1 MTDMANLY
9 ELQKID
15 VMSLK
20 VRRRLVQLKELLT
33 ESDELKR
40 VQSQVEQLKAEQ
52 DKWRFEQQ
60 RNETE
65 LETLATKIEESN
77 DMLMGGS
84 IHNPKELE
92 SLQANIESLQRQRST
107 AETNSVEALYKSE
120 ELATQLSNAESKL
133 AEMQESWNTNQTQL
147 TEEDTKLKRA
157 YLVLKKQREQ
167 VAERISEPLLQR
179 YEQMRQ
185 RKGGVAVATVE
196 NDTCSACH
204 VQLPTGVLS
213 TVIDQGKTDKQILC
227 PTCGR
232 LLFVP

>member
-1 MTDMANLY
+1 MADMANLY

-20 VRRRLVQLKELLT
+20 VRRRLVQLKELLA
-33 ESDELKR
+33 ESDELQAAQAK
-40 VQSQVEQLKAEQ
+40 VEQLQGEY
-52 DKWRFEQQ
+52 DKWRLEQK

-65 LETLATKIEESN
+65 LETLSTKIEESN
-77 DMLMGGS
+77 EMLMGGTIS
-84 IHNPKELE
+84 NPKELE
-92 SLQANIESLQRQRST
+92 SLQANIDSLQRQRGA
-107 AETNSVEALYKSE
+107 AETNSVEALYKTE
-120 ELATQLSNAESKL
+120 ELTGQLSTATDKL
-133 AEMQESWNTNQTQL
+133 AKIKAHWESNQTEL
-147 TEEDTKLKRA
+147 SEEDTKLKRA
-157 YLVLKKQREQ
+157 YLVLKKQRGQ
-167 VAERISEPLLQR
+167 VAERVEEALLQR

-213 TVIDQGKTDKQILC
+213 TVIDQGKTDRQLLC

>member
-1 MTDMANLY
+1 
-9 ELQKID
+9 
-15 VMSLK
+15 MSLK

>member
-1 MTDMANLY
+1 MADMANLY

-20 VRRRLVQLKELLT
+20 VRRRLVQLKELLL
-33 ESDELKR
+33 ESDELKAA
-40 VQSQVEQLKAEQ
+40 QTQVEQLKTEH
-52 DKWRFEQQ
+52 DKWHFEQK

-65 LETLATKIEESN
+65 LETLSTKIEESN
-77 DMLMGGS
+77 EVLMGGTIS
-84 IHNPKELE
+84 NPKELE
-92 SLQANIESLQRQRST
+92 SLQANIESLQRQRGT
-107 AETNSVEALYKSE
+107 AETNSVEALYKAE
-120 ELATQLSNAESKL
+120 ELAGQLGAAESNL
-133 AEMQESWNTNQTQL
+133 AKIQESWQANQSEL

-167 VAERISEPLLQR
+167 VAERVAEPLLQR

-185 RKGGVAVATVE
+185 RKGGIAVATVE

-213 TVIDQGKTDKQILC
+213 TVIDQGKTDRQILC

>member
-1 MTDMANLY
+1 MADMANLF

-20 VRRRLVQLKELLT
+20 VRRRLVQLKELLI
-33 ESDELKR
+33 ESSELKT
-40 VQSQVEQLKAEQ
+40 VQSQVDGLKSEQE
-52 DKWRFEQQ
+52 KWRFEQQ

-65 LETLATKIEESN
+65 LTMLATKIEESTE
-77 DMLMGGS
+77 MLMGGK

-92 SLQANIESLQRQRST
+92 ALQSNIESLQRQRST

-120 ELATQLSNAESKL
+120 ELTGQLSNAEAKL
-133 AEMQESWNTNQTQL
+133 ATLHASWSANQTEL
-147 TEEDTKLKRA
+147 TEEETKLKRA

-167 VAERISEPLLQR
+167 VAERIAEPLLQR

-204 VQLPTGVLS
+204 VQLPSGVLS
-213 TVIDQGKTDKQILC
+213 TVIAQGKTDKQILC

-232 LLFVP
+232 LLYVP

>member
-20 VRRRLVQLKELLT
+20 VRRRLVELKDLLT
-33 ESDELKR
+33 ENGELK
-40 VQSQVEQLKAEQ
+40 VAQETVNQLKAEHERWQ
-52 DKWRFEQQ
+52 FEQK

-65 LETLATKIEESN
+65 LESLATRISESN
-77 DMLMGGS
+77 EMLMGGT

-92 SLQANIESLQRQRST
+92 SLQASIEALQRQRGAT
-107 AETNSVEALYKSE
+107 ETNSVEALYKAE
-120 ELATQLSNAESKL
+120 ELAGQLTAAKSKL
-133 AEMQESWNTNQTQL
+133 ASLQEHWNSNQTGL
-147 TEEDTKLKRA
+147 TEEETKLKRA

-167 VAERISEPLLQR
+167 VAERISAPLLQR

>member
-1 MTDMANLY
+1 MADMANLY

-20 VRRRLVQLKELLT
+20 VRRRLIQLKDLLT
-33 ESDELKR
+33 ESDELKKA
-40 VQSQVEQLKAEQ
+40 QSQIEELKAEQ
-52 DKWRFEQQ
+52 EKWQFEQK
-60 RNETE
+60 RNEAE
-65 LETLATKIEESN
+65 METLATKIEESN
-77 DMLMGGS
+77 DALMGGS
-84 IHNPKELE
+84 IQNPKELE
-92 SLQANIESLQRQRST
+92 SLQASIESLQRQRNT
-107 AETNSVEALYKSE
+107 AETNSVEALYKTE
-120 ELATQLSNAESKL
+120 ELSGQLSTVEGQLSTLQKK
-133 AEMQESWNTNQTQL
+133 WNENQSQL
-147 TEEDTKLKRA
+147 TEEETKLKRA

-167 VAERISEPLLQR
+167 VAERVAVPLLQR

-204 VQLPTGVLS
+204 VQLPTGILS
-213 TVIDQGKTDKQILC
+213 TVIDQGKSDKQILC

>member
-1 MTDMANLY
+1 MADMANLY

-15 VMSLK
+15 VTSLK
-20 VRRRLVQLKELLT
+20 VRRRLLQLKDQLT
-33 ESDELKR
+33 ESNELKSAQAR
-40 VQSQVEQLKAEQ
+40 VEELDAEYKKLQSQQKMAEI
-52 DKWRFEQQ
+52 EA
-60 RNETE
+60 
-65 LETLATKIEESN
+65 ETLAAKIVESN
-77 DMLMGGS
+77 DALMGGK

-92 SLQANIESLQRQRST
+92 ALQASIESLQRQQ
-107 AETNSVEALYKSE
+107 ETMETTSVNALVKME
-120 ELATQLSNAESKL
+120 ELSGQLSAARSKL
-133 AEMQESWNTNQTQL
+133 ASVQKNWSSDQAQL
-147 TEEDTKLKRA
+147 TEEDTKLKRVYVA
-157 YLVLKKQREQ
+157 LKKQREQ
-167 VAERISEPLLQR
+167 VSEGVNKALVQR

-213 TVIDQGKTDKQILC
+213 TVRNQAESQLLC

>member
-1 MTDMANLY
+1 MADMANLY
-9 ELQKID
+9 ELQKVD

-20 VRRRLVQLKELLT
+20 VRRRLGQIKELLT
-33 ESDELKR
+33 ENDELKSA
-40 VQSQVEQLKAEQ
+40 QLQVEQLKVDQ
-52 DKWRFEQQ
+52 TNWRFEQQ
-60 RNETE
+60 RSEIE
-65 LETLATKIEESN
+65 LTTLTTKIEESN
-77 DMLMGGS
+77 ELLMGGT

-92 SLQANIESLQRQRST
+92 ALQANIESLQRQRST

-120 ELATQLSNAESKL
+120 EV
-133 AEMQESWNTNQTQL
+133 TNQLADVQNKLTKLQANWDSSQSQL
-147 TEEDTKLKRA
+147 AEEDTKLKRA

-167 VAERISEPLLQR
+167 LSERISSALLQR

-185 RKGGVAVATVE
+185 RKGGVAIATVE

-213 TVIDQGKTDKQILC
+213 TIVDQGKTDKQILC

>member
-133 AEMQESWNTNQTQL
+133 AEMQESWSTNQTQL

>member
-1 MTDMANLY
+1 MAGMASLY

-20 VRRRLVQLKELLT
+20 VRRRLLQLKDLLT
-33 ESDELKR
+33 ESGELKTAQARVDELATEQKKW
-40 VQSQVEQLKAEQ
+40 QSEQV
-52 DKWRFEQQ
+52 RT
-60 RNETE
+60 ETE
-65 LETLATKIEESN
+65 LEVLSNRIEESN
-77 DMLMGGS
+77 SALMGGK

-92 SLQANIESLQRQRST
+92 ALQASIESLEKQRGVL
-107 AETNSVEALYKSE
+107 ENDSVEALSKVEDLTSR
-120 ELATQLSNAESKL
+120 LSVA
-133 AEMQESWNTNQTQL
+133 QNTLSTVEQNWSNDQTQL
-147 TEEDTKLKRA
+147 TEEDGKLKRA
-157 YLVLKKQREQ
+157 YLALKKQREQ
-167 VAERISEPLLQR
+167 VAETINPALLQR

-213 TVIDQGKTDKQILC
+213 TVRNQTDTLVLC

-232 LLFVP
+232 LLFLP